1 MKNLQDYPLQELK
14 LCYRILHSQIQQNME
29 LMDAELLD
37 DLQRYL
43 QQQATADGVDVS
55 LHAQW
60 SSWLNDGT
68 VLQGLG

>member
-1 MKNLQDYPLQELK
+1 MKNLQDYPLGELK
-14 LCYRILHSQIQQNME
+14 LCYRILHSQIQQHME

-68 VLQGLG
+68 VLHGLG